1 MATWKEMGPEERYE
15 VIQMAMN
22 GKRPL
27 KDLCEAFGTSRQT
40 LKKAIARAREATM
53 KSLEPQSPGRKS
65 KPLDQKKVE
74 TLKAEKAALEK
85 EVDRW
90 KTKWE
95 VTRTV
100 LDLERKAARGEPLDG
115 EGKKKSQLR
124 NERKRQ
130 RKKN

>member
-15 VIQMAMN
+15 VVQMAMN

-27 KDLCEAFGTSRQT
+27 KDLCEAFGMARQT
-40 LKKAIARAREATM
+40 LKKAMERAREA
-53 KSLEPQSPGRKS
+53 SLNALEPQSPGRKS
-65 KPLDQKKVE
+65 KPVNQKKVE
-74 TLKAEKAALEK
+74 TLTAENAALEK